1 MTAYEREASKAE
13 VAKLTYKFWTYL
25 QVIKW
30 YENSK
35 SGGASSIPTQP
46 QPVVNGQHPEVASED
61 DGDADNWQVMGPK
74 NKGCVTRKTTI
85 DKSPI
90 SEMLFGQ
97 LCSALQRT
105 NDRNNVRNL
114 QPFFTLQLDIQVS
127 TFPQYLSY
135 FVLLKTFHF
144 EVSDSLSLGPY
155 LRRNVLFLHSGS
167 LQ

>member
-1 MTAYEREASKAE
+1 M
-13 VAKLTYKFWTYL
+13 
-25 QVIKW
+25 
-30 YENSK
+30 
-35 SGGASSIPTQP
+35 PTQTP
-46 QPVVNGQHPEVASED
+46 PGVANGQHLEGASED

-127 TFPQYLSY
+127 TYFIPYTLAY
-135 FVLLKTFHF
+135 FVLLIGRLAIHF
-144 EVSDSLSLGPY
+144 EVSDSLSTGP
-155 LRRNVLFLHSGS
+155 
-167 LQ
+167 